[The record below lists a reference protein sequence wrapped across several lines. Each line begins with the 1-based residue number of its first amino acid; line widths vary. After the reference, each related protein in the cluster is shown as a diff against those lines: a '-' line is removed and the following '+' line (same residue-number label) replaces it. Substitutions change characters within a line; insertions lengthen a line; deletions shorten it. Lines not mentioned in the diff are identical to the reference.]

1 MDSFANPLIPKP
13 NDDIAAI
20 CARTGIDPSCYRSFS
35 QEAEAAVAENA
46 TPEVTQSAALA
57 EEVPAAPTPGPGVML
72 PPTRN
77 RTEPGLRPV
86 PRWRVLRSV
95 FNQAHTGPAQ
105 EEAAA
110 RRTLPRGSLS
120 MIGACGGVGVT
131 SILATLARILSQ
143 RRERILVADGT
154 AQSMLPYYFG
164 APGTITGS
172 CSFLPLRG
180 GSDGSLSV
188 VSRDPDDPA
197 PDARI
202 WQNIRNSAG
211 SVDRVLLDIWRDMA
225 APGWQIVTAES
236 VCLVVLIPDLHSVV
250 RLRTIERLFQGR
262 DAAFGHTTP
271 YYLLNKFD
279 SSLAL
284 HVDLRN
290 WLAQETGDR
299 LLPMAIRRSDEVTQ
313 SLAEGLT
320 VADYAPNSGITQD
333 FHALADWISAV
344 SVNWH
349 ASALA
354 AQAG

>member
-1 MDSFANPLIPKP
+1 MDSLAGPPIPEP

-20 CARTGIDPSCYRSFS
+20 CARTGIDPSLYRSFS
-35 QEAEAAVAENA
+35 AEAEAVVSESPA
-46 TPEVTQSAALA
+46 PELDQIAALA
-57 EEVPAAPTPGPGVML
+57 EEAPAPAASTGVVM
-72 PPTRN
+72 PPPRN
-77 RTEPGLRPV
+77 RIEPALRPV

-95 FNQAHTGPAQ
+95 FNQAHSGAQ
-105 EEAAA
+105 QEDAGA

-143 RRERILVADGT
+143 RREGILVADGT

>member
-1 MDSFANPLIPKP
+1 MDSLAGSPNLKL

-35 QEAEAAVAENA
+35 AEAEPAVAEA
-46 TPEVTQSAALA
+46 PAPP
-57 EEVPAAPTPGPGVML
+57 EEVAAAPAASVIGPGIV
-72 PPTRN
+72 PPAPRN
-77 RTEPGLRPV
+77 RLEPALRPV

-95 FNQAHTGPAQ
+95 FNQAHSGSQQ
-105 EEAAA
+105 EEVGA

-131 SILATLARILSQ
+131 SILATLARIQSQ
-143 RRERILVADGT
+143 RHERILIVDGT

-188 VSRDPDDPA
+188 VSRDPEDPA

-236 VCLVVLIPDLHSVV
+236 VCLVVLVPDLHSVV

-262 DAAFGHTTP
+262 DAAFGRTTP

-299 LLPMAIRRSDEVTQ
+299 LLPIAIRRSDEVTQ

-333 FHALADWISAV
+333 FHALADWLSAV

-349 ASALA
+349 SSALA
-354 AQAG
+354 AHAG